1 MNMNRKMKYDF
12 FTTNEIKPTGW
23 LKEQLLLQAK
33 GLNGNLD
40 KIWPDVKDSGWIG
53 GERDGWERVPYWL
66 DGFIP
71 LAYLLE
77 NEDMIAR
84 AKKYI
89 DAIIE
94 AQDSDG
100 WICPCTKSQRE
111 NYDTWAVL
119 LILKVLTVYADC
131 SGDDRIQNVVEL
143 CLKNFDKHLDYFT
156 LRNWGAA
163 RWFEGLI
170 AILWLY
176 ERTNE
181 EWLLNL
187 ARKLKALG
195 FDWKEIFESGYV
207 DSCTEG
213 WDFYSHV
220 VNIAMMLKS
229 EALMSL
235 ISDGDP
241 ESFAKEALEYLMTKH
256 GMATGHFTGDETL
269 SGCLPIKGSEL
280 CGVVGAMYSYE
291 WLFAITGNTEWLDWL
306 EKLAFNALPA
316 TISPDMW
323 SHQYVQMTNQV
334 AAFPMSKPPLRTNNY
349 VAHTFGL
356 EPNFGCCTANFG
368 QGWPKFAL
376 TSFMKTENGIASCA
390 ITPASIKTEINNV
403 DVYCESETQYPF
415 RDTVTYKITTSAPV
429 TFTMSIR
436 IPSFADSAELNGENV
451 ETGGFVNINKEWS
464 GTETI
469 NVKLHFS
476 PSIIQRPDDMVCV
489 WRGPLLY
496 SIAID
501 EKWERVEYI
510 CGGVERKFPYCDYYI
525 YPTSKWNYA
534 LADDTFEVKEN
545 DVVSGFGGDEPPV
558 EMTAKMFEVEWK
570 FANGYCSPKP
580 KSLKPIST
588 IQNVRLI
595 PYGCTNLRMTE
606 IPYIK
611 TADAD

>member
-1 MNMNRKMKYDF
+1 MNRKMKYDF

-40 KIWPDVKDSGWIG
+40 KIWPDVKDSAWIG
-53 GERDGWERVPYWL
+53 GEREGWERVPYWL
-66 DGFIP
+66 DGFVP

-280 CGVVGAMYSYE
+280 CGVVEAMYSYE

-334 AAFPMSKPPLRTNNY
+334 AAFPMSKPPFRTNNY

-390 ITPASIKTEINNV
+390 IIPASIKTEINNV

-451 ETGGFVNINKEWS
+451 ETGGFVNITKEWS

-469 NVKLHFS
+469 NVKMHFS

-558 EMTAKMFEVEWK
+558 EMTVKMFEVEWE
-570 FANGYCSPKP
+570 FSNGYCSPKP

>member
-1 MNMNRKMKYDF
+1 MNRKMKYDF

-131 SGDDRIQNVVEL
+131 SGDDRVQNVVEL

-280 CGVVGAMYSYE
+280 CGVVEAMYSYE

-334 AAFPMSKPPLRTNNY
+334 AAFPMSKPPFRTNNY

-436 IPSFADSAELNGENV
+436 IPSFADSAEINGENV
-451 ETGGFVNINKEWS
+451 ETGGFVNITKEWS

-558 EMTAKMFEVEWK
+558 EMTAKMFEVEWE

-588 IQNVRLI
+588 IQNVQLI

>member
-1 MNMNRKMKYDF
+1 MNRKMKYDF

-143 CLKNFDKHLDYFT
+143 CLKNFDKHLDCFT

-280 CGVVGAMYSYE
+280 CGVVEAMYSYE

-334 AAFPMSKPPLRTNNY
+334 AAFPMSKPPFRTNNY

-415 RDTVTYKITTSAPV
+415 RDMVTYKITTSAPV

-451 ETGGFVNINKEWS
+451 ETGGFVNITKEWS

-545 DVVSGFGGDEPPV
+545 DVVSGFRGDEPPV
-558 EMTAKMFEVEWK
+558 EMTAKMFEVEWE

>member
-1 MNMNRKMKYDF
+1 MNRKMKYDF

-280 CGVVGAMYSYE
+280 CGVVEAMYSYE

-334 AAFPMSKPPLRTNNY
+334 AAFPMSKPPFRTNNY

-436 IPSFADSAELNGENV
+436 IPSFADSAEINGENV
-451 ETGGFVNINKEWS
+451 ETGGFVNITKEWS

-558 EMTAKMFEVEWK
+558 EMTAKMFEVEWE

>member
-1 MNMNRKMKYDF
+1 MNRKMKYDF

-40 KIWPDVKDSGWIG
+40 KIWPDVKDSAWIG
-53 GERDGWERVPYWL
+53 GEREGWERVPYWL

-256 GMATGHFTGDETL
+256 GMATGHFAGDETL

-280 CGVVGAMYSYE
+280 CGVVEAMYSYE

-334 AAFPMSKPPLRTNNY
+334 AAFPMSKPPFRTNNY

-390 ITPASIKTEINNV
+390 IIPASIKTEINNV

-436 IPSFADSAELNGENV
+436 IPSFADSAELNSENV
-451 ETGGFVNINKEWS
+451 ETGGFVNITKEWS

-469 NVKLHFS
+469 NVKMHFS

-558 EMTAKMFEVEWK
+558 EMIAKMFEVEWE

>member
-1 MNMNRKMKYDF
+1 MNRKMKYDF

-40 KIWPDVKDSGWIG
+40 KIWPDVKDSAWIG
-53 GERDGWERVPYWL
+53 GEREGWERVPYWL

-131 SGDDRIQNVVEL
+131 SGDDRIQGVVEL

-207 DSCTEG
+207 DSCNEG
-213 WDFYSHV
+213 WDYYSHV

-280 CGVVGAMYSYE
+280 CGVVEAMYSYE

-334 AAFPMSKPPLRTNNY
+334 AAFPMSKPPFRTNNY

-403 DVYCESETQYPF
+403 DVYCVSDSQYPF

-451 ETGGFVNINKEWS
+451 ETGGFVNITKEWS

-496 SIAID
+496 SIAIN

-558 EMTAKMFEVEWK
+558 EMTAKMFEVEWE

>member
-1 MNMNRKMKYDF
+1 MNRKMKYDF

-306 EKLAFNALPA
+306 EKLAFNALLA

-436 IPSFADSAELNGENV
+436 ISSFADSAELNGENV
-451 ETGGFVNINKEWS
+451 ETGGFVNITKEWS

-606 IPYIK
+606 IP
-611 TADAD
+611 

>member
-1 MNMNRKMKYDF
+1 MNRKMKYDF

-40 KIWPDVKDSGWIG
+40 KIWPDVKDSAWIG
-53 GERDGWERVPYWL
+53 GEREGWERVPYWL

-84 AKKYI
+84 AKRYI

-143 CLKNFDKHLDYFT
+143 CLKNFDKHLDCFT

-280 CGVVGAMYSYE
+280 CGVVEAMYSYE

-334 AAFPMSKPPLRTNNY
+334 AAFPMSKPPFRTNNY

-451 ETGGFVNINKEWS
+451 ETGGFVNITKEWS

-469 NVKLHFS
+469 NVKMHFS

-545 DVVSGFGGDEPPV
+545 DVVSGFRGDEPPV
-558 EMTAKMFEVEWK
+558 EMTAKMFEVEWE

>member
-1 MNMNRKMKYDF
+1 MSF
-12 FTTNEIKPTGW
+12 I
-23 LKEQLLLQAK
+23 LLQLLLYYSK
-33 GLNGNLD
+33 
-40 KIWPDVKDSGWIG
+40 
-53 GERDGWERVPYWL
+53 
-66 DGFIP
+66 
-71 LAYLLE
+71 

-280 CGVVGAMYSYE
+280 CGVVEAMYSYE

-334 AAFPMSKPPLRTNNY
+334 AAFPMSKPPFRTNNY

-451 ETGGFVNINKEWS
+451 ETGGFVNITKEWS

-558 EMTAKMFEVEWK
+558 EMTAKMFEVEWE

>member
-1 MNMNRKMKYDF
+1 MNRKMKYDF

-40 KIWPDVKDSGWIG
+40 KIWPDVKDSAWIG
-53 GERDGWERVPYWL
+53 GEREGWERVPYWL

-84 AKKYI
+84 VKKYI

-256 GMATGHFTGDETL
+256 GMATGHFAGDETL

-280 CGVVGAMYSYE
+280 CGVVEAMYSYE

-334 AAFPMSKPPLRTNNY
+334 AAFPMSKPPFRTNNY

-390 ITPASIKTEINNV
+390 IIPASIKTEINNV

-436 IPSFADSAELNGENV
+436 IPSFADSAELNSENV
-451 ETGGFVNINKEWS
+451 ETGGFVNITKEWS

-469 NVKLHFS
+469 NVKMHFS

-558 EMTAKMFEVEWK
+558 EMIAKMFEVEWE

>member
-1 MNMNRKMKYDF
+1 MNRKMKYDF

-280 CGVVGAMYSYE
+280 CGVVEAMYSYE

-334 AAFPMSKPPLRTNNY
+334 AAFPMSKPPFRTNNY

-451 ETGGFVNINKEWS
+451 ETGGFVNITKEWS

-558 EMTAKMFEVEWK
+558 EMTAKMFEVEWE

>member
-1 MNMNRKMKYDF
+1 MNRKMKYDF

-40 KIWPDVKDSGWIG
+40 KIWPDVKDSAWIG
-53 GERDGWERVPYWL
+53 GEREGWERVPYWL

-84 AKKYI
+84 AKRYI

-280 CGVVGAMYSYE
+280 CGVVEAMYSYE

-334 AAFPMSKPPLRTNNY
+334 AAFPMSKPPFRTNNY

-451 ETGGFVNINKEWS
+451 ETGGFVNITKEWS

-469 NVKLHFS
+469 NVKMHFS

-545 DVVSGFGGDEPPV
+545 DVVSGFRGDEPPV
-558 EMTAKMFEVEWK
+558 EMTAKMFEVEWE

>member
-1 MNMNRKMKYDF
+1 MNRKMKYDF

-306 EKLAFNALPA
+306 EKLAFNALLA

-436 IPSFADSAELNGENV
+436 ISSFADSAELNGENV
-451 ETGGFVNINKEWS
+451 ETGGFVNITKEWS

>member
-1 MNMNRKMKYDF
+1 MNRKMKYDF

-40 KIWPDVKDSGWIG
+40 KIWPDVKDSAWIG
-53 GERDGWERVPYWL
+53 GEREGWERVPYWL
-66 DGFIP
+66 DGFVP
-71 LAYLLE
+71 LAYLLKD
-77 NEDMIAR
+77 EDMIAR

-89 DAIIE
+89 DAIIGF
-94 AQDSDG
+94 QDSDG
-100 WICPCTKSQRE
+100 WICPCSKSQRE

-280 CGVVGAMYSYE
+280 CGVVEAMYSYE

-334 AAFPMSKPPLRTNNY
+334 AAFPMSKPPFRTNNY

-403 DVYCESETQYPF
+403 DVYCELETQYPF

-451 ETGGFVNINKEWS
+451 ETGGFVNITKEWS

-558 EMTAKMFEVEWK
+558 EMTAKMFEVEWE

>member
-1 MNMNRKMKYDF
+1 MKRKMKYDF
-12 FTTNEIKPTGW
+12 FTANEIKPKGW
-23 LKEQLLLQAK
+23 IKEQLVLQAK

-40 KIWPDVKDSGWIG
+40 KIWPDVKDSAWIG
-53 GERDGWERVPYWL
+53 GEREGWERVPYWL
-66 DGFIP
+66 DGFVP
-71 LAYLLE
+71 LAYLLRD
-77 NEDMIAR
+77 EDMIAR

-89 DAIIE
+89 DAIIDF
-94 AQDSDG
+94 QDADG
-100 WICPCTKSQRE
+100 WICPCSKTQRE

-119 LILKVLTVYADC
+119 LILKVLTLYADC
-131 SGDDRIQNVVEL
+131 SGDDRIQNVVES

-163 RWFEGLI
+163 RWYEGLI
-170 AILWLY
+170 AIVWLY

-187 ARKLKALG
+187 AKKLKVQG
-195 FDWKEIFESGYV
+195 FNWREIFESGYI

-213 WDFYSHV
+213 WDYYSHV

-241 ESFAKEALEYLMTKH
+241 ESFAKEALEYLMAKH
-256 GMATGHFTGDETL
+256 GMAVEHFTGDETL
-269 SGCLPIKGSEL
+269 SGNLPINGSEL
-280 CGVVGAMYSYE
+280 CGVVEAMYSYE
-291 WLFAITGNTEWLDWL
+291 WLFAITGNTEWIDRL
-306 EKLAFNALPA
+306 EKLAYNALPA

-334 AAFPMSKPPLRTNNY
+334 AAFPMSKPPFRTNNY

-368 QGWPKFAL
+368 QGLPKFVL
-376 TSFMKTENGIASCA
+376 TSFMRTEGGIAACA
-390 ITPASIKTEINNV
+390 ITPASIETKIGNV
-403 DVYCESETQYPF
+403 DVLCESETQYPF
-415 RDTVTYKITTSAPV
+415 RDTVTYKIIVSAPV
-429 TFTMSIR
+429 TFTMSVR
-436 IPSFADSAELNGENV
+436 IPGFADSAELNGESV
-451 ETGGFVNINKEWS
+451 SPGGFADITKEWN

-469 NVKLHFS
+469 ELKLNFDT
-476 PSIIQRPDDMVCV
+476 SIIQRPNNMVCI

-501 EKWERVEYI
+501 EKWERVEYTRD
-510 CGGVERKFPYCDYYI
+510 GVERKFPYCDYYV

-534 LADDTFEVKEN
+534 LADDTFEIKEN
-545 DVVSGFGGDEPPV
+545 DFISGFGGNEPPI
-558 EMTAKMFEVEWK
+558 EMTAKMFEIEWE
-570 FANGYCSPKP
+570 FTNGYCAPRP
-580 KSLKPIST
+580 KSLKPIGDM
-588 IQNVRLI
+588 QKVRLI

-606 IPYIK
+606 IPYL
-611 TADAD
+611 A

>member
-1 MNMNRKMKYDF
+1 MNRKMKYDF

-40 KIWPDVKDSGWIG
+40 KIWPDVKDSAWIG
-53 GERDGWERVPYWL
+53 GEREGWERVPYWL

-84 AKKYI
+84 AKRYI

-94 AQDSDG
+94 SQDSDG

-143 CLKNFDKHLDYFT
+143 CLKNFDKHLDCFT

-280 CGVVGAMYSYE
+280 CGVVEAMYSYE

-334 AAFPMSKPPLRTNNY
+334 AAFPMSKPPFRTNNY

-451 ETGGFVNINKEWS
+451 ETGGFVNITKEWS

-469 NVKLHFS
+469 NVKMHFS

-558 EMTAKMFEVEWK
+558 EMIAKMFEVEWE

-588 IQNVRLI
+588 IQNVQLI

>member
-1 MNMNRKMKYDF
+1 MNRKMKYDF

-40 KIWPDVKDSGWIG
+40 KIWPDVKDSAWIG
-53 GERDGWERVPYWL
+53 GEREGWERVPYWL

-280 CGVVGAMYSYE
+280 CGVVEAMYSYE

-334 AAFPMSKPPLRTNNY
+334 AAFPMSKPPFRTNNY

-451 ETGGFVNINKEWS
+451 ETGGFVNITKEWS

-469 NVKLHFS
+469 NVKMHFS

-545 DVVSGFGGDEPPV
+545 DVVSGFRGDEPPV
-558 EMTAKMFEVEWK
+558 EMTAKMFEVEWE

>member
-1 MNMNRKMKYDF
+1 MSF
-12 FTTNEIKPTGW
+12 I
-23 LKEQLLLQAK
+23 LLQLLLYCSK
-33 GLNGNLD
+33 
-40 KIWPDVKDSGWIG
+40 
-53 GERDGWERVPYWL
+53 
-66 DGFIP
+66 
-71 LAYLLE
+71 
-77 NEDMIAR
+77 NEKMIAR

-280 CGVVGAMYSYE
+280 CGVVEAMYSYE

-334 AAFPMSKPPLRTNNY
+334 AAFPMSKPPFRTNNY

-436 IPSFADSAELNGENV
+436 IPSFADSAEINGENV
-451 ETGGFVNINKEWS
+451 ETGGFVNITKEWS

-469 NVKLHFS
+469 NVKMHFS

-558 EMTAKMFEVEWK
+558 EMTAKMFEVEWE

>member
-1 MNMNRKMKYDF
+1 MNRKMKYDF

-40 KIWPDVKDSGWIG
+40 KIWPDVKDSAWIG
-53 GERDGWERVPYWL
+53 GEREGWERVPYWL

-280 CGVVGAMYSYE
+280 CGVVEAMYSYE
-291 WLFAITGNTEWLDWL
+291 WLFAITGNKEWLDWL

-334 AAFPMSKPPLRTNNY
+334 AAFPMSKPPFRTNNY

-376 TSFMKTENGIASCA
+376 TSFMKTENGIASCT

-451 ETGGFVNINKEWS
+451 ETGGFVNITKEWS

-469 NVKLHFS
+469 NVKMHFS

-534 LADDTFEVKEN
+534 LADDTFGVKEN

-558 EMTAKMFEVEWK
+558 EMTAKMFEVEWE

>member
-1 MNMNRKMKYDF
+1 MNRKMKYDF

>member
-1 MNMNRKMKYDF
+1 MNRKMKYDF

-40 KIWPDVKDSGWIG
+40 KIWPDVKDSRWIG

-77 NEDMIAR
+77 KEDMIAR

-89 DAIIE
+89 DAIID

-131 SGDDRIQNVVEL
+131 SGDDRIQNVVKL

-280 CGVVGAMYSYE
+280 CGVVEVMYSYE
-291 WLFAITGNTEWLDWL
+291 WLFAITGNTEWLDCL

>member
-1 MNMNRKMKYDF
+1 MNRKMKYDF

-84 AKKYI
+84 AKRYI

-143 CLKNFDKHLDYFT
+143 CLKNFDKHLDCFT

-256 GMATGHFTGDETL
+256 GMATGHFAGDETL

-280 CGVVGAMYSYE
+280 CGVVEAMYSYE

-334 AAFPMSKPPLRTNNY
+334 AAFPMSKPPFRTNNY

-390 ITPASIKTEINNV
+390 IIPASIKTEINNV

-436 IPSFADSAELNGENV
+436 IPSFADSAELNSENV
-451 ETGGFVNINKEWS
+451 ETGGFVNITKEWS

-469 NVKLHFS
+469 NVKMHFS

-558 EMTAKMFEVEWK
+558 EMIAKMFEVEWE

>member
-1 MNMNRKMKYDF
+1 MNRKMKYDF

-40 KIWPDVKDSGWIG
+40 KIWPDVKDSAWIG
-53 GERDGWERVPYWL
+53 GEREGWERVPYWL

-84 AKKYI
+84 AKRYI

-143 CLKNFDKHLDYFT
+143 CLKNFDKHLDCFT

-280 CGVVGAMYSYE
+280 CGVVEAMYSYE

-334 AAFPMSKPPLRTNNY
+334 AAFPMSKPPFRTNNY

-451 ETGGFVNINKEWS
+451 ETGGFVNITKEWS

-469 NVKLHFS
+469 NVKMHFS

-558 EMTAKMFEVEWK
+558 EMTAKMFEVEWE

>member
-1 MNMNRKMKYDF
+1 MNRKMKYDF

-280 CGVVGAMYSYE
+280 CGVVEAMYSYE

-316 TISPDMW
+316 TKSPDKW
-323 SHQYVQMTNQV
+323 SHQNVKMTNQV
-334 AAFPMSKPPLRTNNY
+334 AAFPMSKPPFRTNNY

-451 ETGGFVNINKEWS
+451 ETGGFVNITKEWS

-558 EMTAKMFEVEWK
+558 EMTAKMFEVEWE

>member
-1 MNMNRKMKYDF
+1 MNRKMKYDF

-84 AKKYI
+84 AKRYI

-143 CLKNFDKHLDYFT
+143 CLKNFDKHLDCFT

-241 ESFAKEALEYLMTKH
+241 ESLAKEALEYLMTKH

-280 CGVVGAMYSYE
+280 CGVVEAMYSYE

-334 AAFPMSKPPLRTNNY
+334 AAFPMSKPPFRTNNY

-390 ITPASIKTEINNV
+390 IIPASIKTEINNV

-451 ETGGFVNINKEWS
+451 ETGGFVNITKEWS

-469 NVKLHFS
+469 NVKMHFS

-558 EMTAKMFEVEWK
+558 EMTAKMFEVEWE

>member
-1 MNMNRKMKYDF
+1 MNRKMKYDF

-40 KIWPDVKDSGWIG
+40 KIWPDVKDSAWIG
-53 GERDGWERVPYWL
+53 GEREGWERVPYWL

-84 AKKYI
+84 AKRYI

-280 CGVVGAMYSYE
+280 CGVVEAMYSYE

-306 EKLAFNALPA
+306 EKLAFNTLPA

-334 AAFPMSKPPLRTNNY
+334 AAFPMSKPPFRTNNY

-451 ETGGFVNINKEWS
+451 ETGGFVNITKEWS

-469 NVKLHFS
+469 NVKMHFS

-545 DVVSGFGGDEPPV
+545 DVVSGFRGDEPPV
-558 EMTAKMFEVEWK
+558 EMTAKMFEVEWE

>member
-1 MNMNRKMKYDF
+1 MNRKMKYDF

-280 CGVVGAMYSYE
+280 CGVVEAMYSYE

-334 AAFPMSKPPLRTNNY
+334 AAFPMSKPPFRTNNY

-451 ETGGFVNINKEWS
+451 ETGGFVNITKEWN

-558 EMTAKMFEVEWK
+558 EMTAKMFEVEWE

>member
-1 MNMNRKMKYDF
+1 MNRKMKYDF

-280 CGVVGAMYSYE
+280 CGVVEAMYSYE

-334 AAFPMSKPPLRTNNY
+334 AAFPMSKPPFRTNNY

-451 ETGGFVNINKEWS
+451 ETGGFVNITKEWS

-476 PSIIQRPDDMVCV
+476 SSIIQRPDDMVCV

-545 DVVSGFGGDEPPV
+545 DVVSGFRGDEPPV
-558 EMTAKMFEVEWK
+558 EMTAKMFEVEWE